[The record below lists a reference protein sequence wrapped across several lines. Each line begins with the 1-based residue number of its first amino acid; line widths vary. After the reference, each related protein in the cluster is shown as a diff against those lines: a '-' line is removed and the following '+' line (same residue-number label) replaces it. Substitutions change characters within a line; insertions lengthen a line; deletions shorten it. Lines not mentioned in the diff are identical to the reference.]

1 MSQHWNESDAY
12 ADFSGLEK
20 RCNLGFIVI
29 VAKQSICGNGWS
41 IHCNSYQ
48 FKIVLILIC
57 IFAEITW
64 SENLYV
70 WYM

>member
-29 VAKQSICGNGWS
+29 VD
-41 IHCNSYQ
+41 
-48 FKIVLILIC
+48 
-57 IFAEITW
+57 
-64 SENLYV
+64 
-70 WYM
+70 